1 MQAPAPMIAMTRSL
15 ASADPALPSLR
26 PFSEASMY
34 DSFRGSF
41 SALLGWGACCALA
54 APILGDRRQL
64 PSTGAPNSYDC
75 LVDRPA
81 TIGLIRQVAQT
92 AFHLV
97 RGVTG
102 RSPRRLPGPSKRS
115 PIRPRPGRP
124 RTVA

>member
-81 TIGLIRQVAQT
+81 TLGLTRPVVA
-92 AFHLV
+92 
-97 RGVTG
+97 TG
-102 RSPRRLPGPSKRS
+102 RRIGSSFLAPFVLGPDTRS
-115 PIRPRPGRP
+115 PWEAEGVRR
-124 RTVA
+124 V